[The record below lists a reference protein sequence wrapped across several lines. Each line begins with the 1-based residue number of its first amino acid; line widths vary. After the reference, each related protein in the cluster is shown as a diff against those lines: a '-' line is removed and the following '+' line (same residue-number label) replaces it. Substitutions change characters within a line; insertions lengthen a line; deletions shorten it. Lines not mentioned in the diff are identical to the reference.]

1 MLLLQAYV
9 FPGVALIV
17 RARLAL
23 DLGLLVSSPG
33 CLAFLALRGA
43 LRA

>member
-1 MLLLQAYV
+1 MLLLQASV
-9 FPGVALIV
+9 FLRISLVV

-23 DLGLLVSSPG
+23 DLRLLIGSPS
-33 CLAFLALRGA
+33 CLALLALRGA

>member
-1 MLLLQAYV
+1 MLLLETLV
-9 FPGVALIV
+9 FPSISLVV

-23 DLGLLVSSPG
+23 DLGLLVGSPS
-33 CLAFLALRGA
+33 CLAFLALGGA

>member
-1 MLLLQAYV
+1 MLLLQASV
-9 FPGVALIV
+9 FPGISLVV

-23 DLGLLVSSPG
+23 DLGLLVGSPG
-33 CLAFLALRGA
+33 CLTFFALRGP